1 MINNMETYEYL
12 DEDVREQL
20 IDLMDGDAE
29 DIIDLIETLEETN
42 PLYHEQLSDALSA
55 NDSEGV
61 RNASHALKSAYA
73 QIGALAMS
81 EFMQKIEA
89 AAKSGDIS
97 PVPSLFEAATKEE
110 QKVRQ
115 AFDSWKRNLLE

>member
-1 MINNMETYEYL
+1 MATYEYL
-12 DEDVREQL
+12 DAEVREQL

-42 PLYHEQLSDALSA
+42 PMYHDQLSEALTA
-55 NDSEGV
+55 NDFEGV

-81 EFMQKIEA
+81 EYMKQIEA
-89 AAKSGDIS
+89 AAKDGGIS
-97 PVPSLFEAATKEE
+97 SVAALFEAATEE
-110 QKVRQ
+110 EKKVRQ
-115 AFDSWKRNLLE
+115 AFASWKENLLQ